1 MAHATRIGPVGL
13 VRSRGHRPGLYS
25 NRLGGELRIA
35 GADLTSDTSE
45 GESESGLRTKV
56 PYAAAAELIVSE
68 MPGGILNFTV
78 ASASGKPDG
87 KHAASC
93 GIRTHDLPLTER
105 VLYQLS

>member
-1 MAHATRIGPVGL
+1 
-13 VRSRGHRPGLYS
+13 
-25 NRLGGELRIA
+25 
-35 GADLTSDTSE
+35 
-45 GESESGLRTKV
+45 
-56 PYAAAAELIVSE
+56 

-105 VLYQLS
+105 VLCQLSYRGHVVNANKTWYLLFYFPMSAKVHALWQPSLWSKFLKAPRELS